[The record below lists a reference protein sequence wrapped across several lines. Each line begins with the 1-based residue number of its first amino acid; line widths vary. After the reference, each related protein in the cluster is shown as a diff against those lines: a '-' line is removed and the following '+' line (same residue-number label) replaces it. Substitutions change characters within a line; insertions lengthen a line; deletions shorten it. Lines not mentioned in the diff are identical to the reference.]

1 MKTRPGRIRNC
12 GAAPGF
18 CCFQLEWKTGKNM
31 DEKMEICQGM
41 GPKREK
47 IFHFSFKMRKF
58 RENWMKEESRKNEKK
73 ESSKVTKNN
82 RA

>member
-1 MKTRPGRIRNC
+1 
-12 GAAPGF
+12 
-18 CCFQLEWKTGKNM
+18 M

-41 GPKREK
+41 GPKCEK

-58 RENWMKEESRKNEKK
+58 RENWMKGESRKNEKK
-73 ESSKVTKNN
+73 EASKVTKNN

>member
-1 MKTRPGRIRNC
+1 
-12 GAAPGF
+12 
-18 CCFQLEWKTGKNM
+18 M

-73 ESSKVTKNN
+73 ESSKVTKKQSMTQKM
-82 RA
+82 AAESPKVAF